1 MCGSGLERE
10 GPLGENGVGEEEGR
24 TEKEKT
30 KAKER
35 QRQARGGAWST
46 EKHNRKLL
54 IVASRIQSCSQ
65 AIWQWY

>member
-10 GPLGENGVGEEEGR
+10 GLVGENGVGEEEGR

-46 EKHNRKLL
+46 EKHSRKLL
-54 IVASRIQSCSQ
+54 IVAFRVQPCSQ
-65 AIWQWY
+65 ARWQ